1 MSGQHTSLAGPRWAA
16 LAFLALSL
24 CVAQP
29 AAAATEVHGM
39 TDAFAGNGVAIA
51 WGTVRGASEE
61 TTFVVLRVA
70 VEPGRYARI
79 AAEGID
85 PFTKEKKALV
95 APRALSGTIDL
106 RIARKSFGDF
116 PRTEVAFFDDRSG
129 VSAPPAL
136 VVYYLGVP
144 DTTPEF
150 ASESALGAYLS
161 DRIAKLAPGG
171 PAKGR

>member
-1 MSGQHTSLAGPRWAA
+1 MRHAFELLIGRWPA
-16 LAFLALSL
+16 LALTALSL

-29 AAAATEVHGM
+29 AAAATEAHGM
-39 TDAFAGNGVAIA
+39 SDAYAGNGVAIA
-51 WGTVRGASEE
+51 WGTVRGPSEE

-79 AAEGID
+79 AADGID
-85 PFTKEKKALV
+85 PFSKERKALV
-95 APRALSGTIDL
+95 APRALAGTIEL

-129 VSAPPAL
+129 VSAAPAL
-136 VVYYLGVP
+136 IVFYLGVP

-150 ASESALGAYLS
+150 ASESALGAYLAE
-161 DRIAKLAPGG
+161 RIAKLAPGG
-171 PAKGR
+171 TAKPK